1 MAIFI
6 NREPPQDPNVQ
17 YDGKTLPKDKV
28 PLANPPIDPNVQYAG
43 KILPQ
48 DALPYIPPTVDQTN
62 NPSLINI
69 GGIYLPQDTEIYLNG
84 RKVLAESQIID
95 GVSVFEHILRKPY
108 EIEFNVV
115 VRESTAIPGSNFDPF
130 VSPTSNA
137 FPQSQL
143 NYLWYNIWTPNTV
156 NTITN
161 TYLNGLGI
169 QEIIISDISPA
180 TVRGSKNI
188 PLRIRAFENQPGLSI
203 II

>member
-6 NREPPQDPNVQ
+6 NRIPPQDPNVK

-28 PLANPPIDPNVQYAG
+28 PIANPTPNPNVQYNG
-43 KILPQ
+43 SVLPQ
-48 DALPYIPPTVDQTN
+48 DAIPYIPPVIDATN
-62 NPSLINI
+62 NPSLISI
-69 GGIYLPQDTEIYLNG
+69 GGIYLPLDTEIYLNG
-84 RKVLAESQIID
+84 KKVLAESQIID

-115 VRESTAIPGSNFDPF
+115 VRESTAIPGANFDPF
-130 VSPTSNA
+130 VSQQSNA

-143 NYLWYNIWTPNTV
+143 NYLWTSIWQPNTV
-156 NTITN
+156 NTVVN

-169 QEIIISDISPA
+169 QEIIIADISPS

-188 PLRIRAFENQPGLSI
+188 PVRIRAYENQPGLSI